1 MLLWPPL
8 IRIPE
13 KPRPL
18 ASLVLLESSVNP
30 EATTVTTE
38 RIANCV
44 VFMTRR
50 YEPSSVEANRQW

>member
-1 MLLWPPL
+1 MGAWN
-8 IRIPE
+8 RRRE
-13 KPRPL
+13 MF
-18 ASLVLLESSVNP
+18 SLVLLESRVNP
-30 EATTVTTE
+30 VATTVTTE